1 VEVEVVVGVKVEVVA
16 EVEEETVE
24 TAIESMTE
32 TVIVTDIEIA
42 PMTTGVM
49 KIAIV
54 IEVEVE
60 IAEIGIEVEVE
71 IAEIENAPGVNVGR
85 LKVIT
90 AKGALILES
99 SCSVLAVIMLYTY
112 Q

>member
-1 VEVEVVVGVKVEVVA
+1 MEVEVVVGVKVEVVA

-24 TAIESMTE
+24 TAIESRTE

-54 IEVEVE
+54 
-60 IAEIGIEVEVE
+60 IEVEVE